1 MSAVLS
7 EHLLPYYKGHA
18 TTRRPSTLLPKCLLD
33 FEVMLVETGVDQLD
47 IITNLVRI
55 KRGYLH
61 TVVNVDEIR

>member
-1 MSAVLS
+1 MSAVLLP
-7 EHLLPYYKGHA
+7 EHLLPYKGHA
-18 TTRRPSTLLPKCLLD
+18 TTRRPSNLLPKCLLD

>member
-1 MSAVLS
+1 MRLGLRPVWLR
-7 EHLLPYYKGHA
+7 LVTNG
-18 TTRRPSTLLPKCLLD
+18 TRPANNLLPKCLLD

>member
-1 MSAVLS
+1 MVI
-7 EHLLPYYKGHA
+7 GGWI
-18 TTRRPSTLLPKCLLD
+18 LPKCLLD
-33 FEVMLVETGVDQLD
+33 FAVMLVETGVDQLD